1 MIILLS
7 AQDKPK
13 SRKIK
18 ESVVVDTVTIVIR
31 EADTLYL
38 QQSII
43 LNKLDS
49 LIKEQK
55 EKQ

>member
-7 AQDKPK
+7 AQDNPK
-13 SRKIK
+13 MANKK
-18 ESVVVDTVTIVIR
+18 ESQVVDTVTVVIKDD
-31 EADTLYL
+31 DTLYL

-55 EKQ
+55 D